1 MSSASGTSGSNGTSG
16 AGDTCA
22 ANGGGGAGGA
32 GSPGAAPG
40 HCAPPGV
47 CGSYGGATYGSSAGG
62 PGKGAAG
69 YGGMTYGVPPYGGP
83 SNTAVPVSRA
93 DLAADVQLALDLARG
108 RATGEAA
115 DALRVRLRRAIVA
128 YAPLAD
134 AYAAQLADSRAR
146 EIVTHMVCHAW
157 AVAQDPGQDPA
168 VNLRLLA
175 KAVDHLARYAAAA
188 RHMAPTDLD
197 PGAC

>member
-1 MSSASGTSGSNGTSG
+1 MA
-16 AGDTCA
+16 
-22 ANGGGGAGGA
+22 
-32 GSPGAAPG
+32 
-40 HCAPPGV
+40 
-47 CGSYGGATYGSSAGG
+47 
-62 PGKGAAG
+62 
-69 YGGMTYGVPPYGGP
+69 YGVPPYVGTPVTG
-83 SNTAVPVSRA
+83 VPVNRA

-115 DALRVRLRRAIVA
+115 DALRARLRRAIVA

-168 VNLRLLA
+168 VHLRLLA

-188 RHMAPTDLD
+188 RHMAPTDTD
-197 PGAC
+197 SGAC

>member
-1 MSSASGTSGSNGTSG
+1 
-16 AGDTCA
+16 
-22 ANGGGGAGGA
+22 
-32 GSPGAAPG
+32 
-40 HCAPPGV
+40 
-47 CGSYGGATYGSSAGG
+47 
-62 PGKGAAG
+62 
-69 YGGMTYGVPPYGGP
+69 MTYSVPPYVGGP
-83 SNTAVPVSRA
+83 SNTGVPVSRA

-115 DALRVRLRRAIVA
+115 DALRARLRRAIVA

-197 PGAC
+197 SGAC

>member
-1 MSSASGTSGSNGTSG
+1 M
-16 AGDTCA
+16 
-22 ANGGGGAGGA
+22 
-32 GSPGAAPG
+32 
-40 HCAPPGV
+40 
-47 CGSYGGATYGSSAGG
+47 
-62 PGKGAAG
+62 
-69 YGGMTYGVPPYGGP
+69 
-83 SNTAVPVSRA
+83 SRA

-115 DALRVRLRRAIVA
+115 DALRARLRRAIVA

-197 PGAC
+197 SGSC

>member
-1 MSSASGTSGSNGTSG
+1 MNRT
-16 AGDTCA
+16 
-22 ANGGGGAGGA
+22 GGAGEDGEGA
-32 GSPGAAPG
+32 YGAA
-40 HCAPPGV
+40 
-47 CGSYGGATYGSSAGG
+47 CGSAVYGGPAPYGGPVYTAAPAYTAGPGTYGVAPYDGGTAGG
-62 PGKGAAG
+62 PG
-69 YGGMTYGVPPYGGP
+69 GGGVPM
-83 SNTAVPVSRA
+83 SRA
-93 DLAADVQLALDLARG
+93 ELAADVRLALDLARG

-115 DALRVRLRRAIVA
+115 DALRARLRRAIVA
-128 YAPLAD
+128 FAPQAD

-188 RHMAPTDLD
+188 RHMAPVDGEQS
-197 PGAC
+197 GAC